1 MELCQAHGLASIAF
15 PAISTG
21 VYGFPADR
29 AAELAVRTVIGA
41 LKVAPAVSRV
51 IFCCFSEDSARLHR
65 QALFRER

>member
-21 VYGFPADR
+21 VYGFPAGR
-29 AAELAVRTVIGA
+29 AAELAVSTIIGA
-41 LKVAPAVSRV
+41 LKAAPTVARV

-65 QALFRER
+65 QALDQA